1 MEFRRGHFD
10 AKRGAGPVLRG
21 NADGHVLTV
30 GGEQKVEPFND
41 LVTGHIDSVLRGIAC
56 GHPFEFRNLLVIHQ
70 SPFPAGRFV
79 TA

>member
-10 AKRGAGPVLRG
+10 AKRGASPVLRR
-21 NADGHVLTV
+21 NTDGHVLTV
-30 GGEQKVEPFND
+30 GGEQKVKPINN
-41 LVTGHIDSVLRGIAC
+41 LVTGHIDSVLRGNAS

-70 SPFPAGRFV
+70 NPFPAGPVV